1 MVDEMRD
8 QVRTDLALEATESI
22 KKESSDSMA
31 GIEVFEHKENDDVFV
46 TQVLV
51 KTKNAAR
58 NIGKPIGSY
67 ITIES
72 AAMEEDDYQRE
83 IAKVIAKEIQ
93 KIVPDLTNQKSILV
107 IGLGNKDVTA
117 DSLGPCVVDH
127 LLITRHI
134 IRQYGNQA
142 FEERKHLISSLVPG
156 VMAKTGME
164 TAEIVKGV
172 IGETKPDFIIVV
184 DALAAR
190 TTHRLHRTV
199 QITDTGINPGSGVG
213 NYRHALTQESLGVP
227 VISIGIPMVVDA
239 NVIVQDALE
248 KMEET
253 HEQGKELF
261 RIFLNNQDTYLHKM
275 YVTVKDIDEM
285 TRKLSFTLA
294 EAINMALE

>member
-1 MVDEMRD
+1 MRD

-22 KKESSDSMA
+22 KKEASSNIS
-31 GIEVFEHKENDDVFV
+31 GIEVHEHKENDDVFV
-46 TQVLV
+46 TRVLV
-51 KTKNAAR
+51 QTKNAAKSL
-58 NIGKPIGSY
+58 GKPIGTY
-67 ITIES
+67 VTIES
-72 AAMEEDDYQRE
+72 ATLEEGDYERE

-93 KIVPDLTNQKSILV
+93 KILPDLSRQQSVLV

-117 DSLGPCVVDH
+117 DALGPCVVDH
-127 LLITRHI
+127 LMITRHLI
-134 IRQYGNQA
+134 KQYGNQA
-142 FEERKHLISSLVPG
+142 FEETKHLISSLVPG

-172 IGETKPDFIIVV
+172 ISETKPDFIIVV

-213 NYRHALTQESLGVP
+213 NYRHALTKESLGVP

-248 KMEET
+248 KLERT
-253 HEQGKELF
+253 QEQGREIF
-261 RIFLNNQDTYLHKM
+261 RFFLNNQDTYLHKM